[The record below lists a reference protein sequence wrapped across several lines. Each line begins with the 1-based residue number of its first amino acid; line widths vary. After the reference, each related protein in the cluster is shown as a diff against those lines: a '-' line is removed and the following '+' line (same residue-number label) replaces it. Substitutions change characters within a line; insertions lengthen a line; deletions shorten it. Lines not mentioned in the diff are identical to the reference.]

1 METVKTIFFLIVI
14 NIVLRYLLQDIGVSE
29 WVNGYFC
36 GGLTLSF
43 IYLELWKQTK
53 K

>member
-1 METVKTIFFLIVI
+1 METIKAISVVLLI

-43 IYLELWKQTK
+43 IYLELWKKTK